1 MRAIVWTAVSSKPQL
16 LGDSLADQERDAHA
30 VAQHFGWEVTEVLS
44 VPGESRSH
52 IFYQDAEA
60 EIESYRRFR
69 ELCEHKAADVL
80 ICRGRDR
87 LGRTDALI
95 AQVEALAHRAGI
107 QIYSLAMPTHIVE
120 PDQARFDRGTLYAAA
135 IERASAQAE
144 LVELRRRHTQG
155 MRGRIK
161 RGLPSGEVPYG
172 YTSTDKTTPP
182 AQVPEQVAVIR
193 QMRELYLRGW
203 GYDRIAGWLNQN
215 GPHPPR
221 ARHWRGETISKTL
234 SNPFHAGL
242 IRYGNLSAPGQ
253 HKPIWTP
260 SEWAELQAE
269 RRRRKQTRGK
279 TAAPYNGLVRCQQCG
294 RIMIY
299 NSTRPHRKTTYR
311 YYVCGDGARRG
322 VEKRDGAH
330 RTCVRLEL
338 IREATLAEAH
348 RLADP
353 IELELELHS
362 YAAAEPAMIQQHI
375 EEVEVQLAI
384 HQTEIRRL
392 LDAYTRYRHVGSE
405 AFEEAMDE
413 AAQRQEELETALA
426 DLLALR
432 DELPDPE
439 TRARQLAELASDVEK
454 WLDHPDPAEA
464 NAWLARRIEAIWCL
478 GREVVSV
485 ELK

>member
-1 MRAIVWTAVSSKPQL
+1 MRCLIWCAVSSKPQAKKDGYAEQL
-16 LGDSLADQERDAHA
+16 HDARA
-30 VAQHFGWEVTEVLS
+30 LCEQRGWKIVAELQ
-44 VPGESRSH
+44 VPGHTRNYWQYYEAATDVPA
-52 IFYQDAEA
+52 YQELQRLAEA
-60 EIESYRRFR
+60 RAFDLLVCR
-69 ELCEHKAADVL
+69 EL
-80 ICRGRDR
+80 DR
-87 LGRTDALI
+87 LGRSDALLS
-95 AQVEALAHRAGI
+95 QVQHLLRQNGIQVFELANPVPVIEPGKGLTTERLYLDAIRRAG
-107 QIYSLAMPTHIVE
+107 
-120 PDQARFDRGTLYAAA
+120 
-135 IERASAQAE
+135 AE
-144 LVELRRRHTQG
+144 DEVLRLRRRHTQG

-172 YTSTDKTTPP
+172 YTSTDKTAPP
-182 AQVPEQVAVIR
+182 TQIPDQVAIIR
-193 QMRELYLRGW
+193 KMRQLYLQGW

-215 GPHPPR
+215 GPRPPR

-279 TAAPYNGLVRCQQCG
+279 TAAPYNGLIRCQQCG

-299 NSTRPHRKTTYR
+299 NSTRPHGKTTYR
-311 YYVCGDGARRG
+311 YYACGDGARRG

-353 IELELELHS
+353 MELELELHS
-362 YAAAEPAMIQQHI
+362 YAAAEPAVIQRHI
-375 EEVEVQLAI
+375 EEVQEQLTV
-384 HQTEIRRL
+384 HQAEIRRL

-405 AFEEAMDE
+405 AFEDAMDE
-413 AAQRQEELETALA
+413 AAQRQEELEAALA

-439 TRARQLAELASDVEK
+439 SRARQLAELATDVER